1 MLDVF
6 VMEPAEAD
14 AVRGIERS
22 TALPDAHDVV
32 YVDLSSAWLADASS
46 RQRS

>member
-1 MLDVF
+1 MLEVF

-22 TALPDAHDVV
+22 TAQTDATM
-32 YVDLSSAWLADASS
+32 
-46 RQRS
+46 